1 MGSPTGKNK
10 GWGKRYAWDF
20 WPSLSFRL
28 ADQPDTIRPAD
39 LQLGLDST
47 VRTSMLKSTQKP
59 WTLATVCPYA
69 TL

>member
-28 ADQPDTIRPAD
+28 ADKPGVVASR
-39 LQLGLDST
+39 LGLKVTKCRGFPPEVPYLPKDENCDS
-47 VRTSMLKSTQKP
+47 RERSSR
-59 WTLATVCPYA
+59 
-69 TL
+69 